1 MYRRRFLFGQT
12 CVFSLARLGRST
24 RQRGTSSDGWR
35 KERTDGGGKGGEM
48 EAAATVFLLLLLPP
62 SSVRSPS
69 FFPLP
74 SSVGVSPSG
83 SPAAEEER
91 KMTLD
96 LAKRFFPRS
105 KWGFN
110 LRKWKGERWERAFLF
125 VGRLDWIFLSVRL
138 WHYFRTFSLPPYFA
152 VATKSNS
159 DRSPPAQKVLV
170 SSLPLCSVQYSI
182 Q

>member
-1 MYRRRFLFGQT
+1 
-12 CVFSLARLGRST
+12 
-24 RQRGTSSDGWR
+24 
-35 KERTDGGGKGGEM
+35 M
-48 EAAATVFLLLLLPP
+48 EAAATVLLLLLLLPP

-125 VGRLDWIFLSVRL
+125 VGRLDWIFFICTPISVLFLYPHTLLSQLNRIQTVPPPPKKCWYRL
-138 WHYFRTFSLPPYFA
+138 SHYALCNTAFNDSPSKSELRAAMCSAARAVLPFSPFPL
-152 VATKSNS
+152 
-159 DRSPPAQKVLV
+159 RS
-170 SSLPLCSVQYSI
+170 
-182 Q
+182 